1 MLAENVQG
9 KSEEVPET
17 VPTME
22 HSQLAPVCEGHGDA
36 TIPVPSYNFILA
48 KVPNG
53 QNHSAAL
60 QLKSGVC

>member
-1 MLAENVQG
+1 MLAGNVQG
-9 KSEEVPET
+9 RSEEGPET

-22 HSQLAPVCEGHGDA
+22 HSQLAPVCQEHGGA

-53 QNHSAAL
+53 QNRSAAL